1 MVVRTLSAAL
11 VFFVLIGFLVGCASV
26 DVTKTGKGFYNPTDP
41 NEVEILLT
49 RPDKPY
55 EELGTLIVQGF
66 RTSETAK
73 MHNAIRAKAAPLGA
87 NAVILTSQGIVKGDF
102 VSTMWA
108 QGVAIRYKTKTED
121 TQK

>member
-1 MVVRTLSAAL
+1 MGVRTLSAAL
-11 VFFVLIGFLVGCASV
+11 GFFVLIGFLVGCASV

-49 RPDKPY
+49 RPEKSY
-55 EELGTLIVQGF
+55 EELGTMVVQGF
-66 RTSETAK
+66 RTSQTAE

-87 NAVILTSQGIVKGDF
+87 NAVILTSQGIVG
-102 VSTMWA
+102 TGWGARMWA
-108 QGVAIRYKTKTED
+108 QGVAIRYKTEG